1 MSEQDDWEAWAHE
14 CEARIA
20 ELEAENRKAV
30 YGCCEECGIV
40 RDLEQA
46 EAALAQRDRMLRLA
60 WTETVQAESYY
71 WKYHDNVDEWL
82 ADLRARAEEAKP

>member
-46 EAALAQRDRMLRLA
+46 EAALATLERFKRDVCIRASSDQEGWSEWVAA
-60 WTETVQAESYY
+60 WG
-71 WKYHDNVDEWL
+71 
-82 ADLRARAEEAKP
+82 RAEEGA